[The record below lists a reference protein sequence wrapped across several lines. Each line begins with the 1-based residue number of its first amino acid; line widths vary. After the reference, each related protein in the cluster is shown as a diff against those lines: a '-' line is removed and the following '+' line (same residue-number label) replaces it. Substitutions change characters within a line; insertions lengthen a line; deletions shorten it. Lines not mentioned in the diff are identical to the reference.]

1 MNDDIIRGIL
11 MEKHR
16 RAHNIK
22 AIAEFAV
29 LCVMFAAMGVMFII
43 GIASSTY

>member
-1 MNDDIIRGIL
+1 MNDDVIRGIL

-22 AIAEFAV
+22 AITEFVV
-29 LCVMFAAMGVMFII
+29 LCILYAALGVMFII